1 MFVLWC
7 RHSSLVQHLQSENEW
22 LRMQMIHERQ
32 RAERAID
39 QLLTF
44 SLPAAAP
51 VTVPTPQEQRA
62 YDTMVS
68 GPGDQEFDKIGAL
81 E

>member
-1 MFVLWC
+1 MRLVLFC
-7 RHSSLVQHLQSENEW
+7 SHSDLVTHLKSENEW

-39 QLLTF
+39 TLLQLT
-44 SLPAAAP
+44 LPVAP
-51 VTVPTPQEQRA
+51 VTVPTPQEQHA